1 MMTFGHIFCFVG
13 SGSWF
18 RECSGFSLDG
28 TMTQVVVS
36 AWAISML
43 LVFAARAKKED
54 DMLRKEFSDWN
65 EWAKKVPYKL
75 IPFVY

>member
-1 MMTFGHIFCFVG
+1 
-13 SGSWF
+13 
-18 RECSGFSLDG
+18 
-28 TMTQVVVS
+28 MTQVLVS

-43 LVFAARAKKED
+43 LVFVARAKKED
-54 DMLRKEFSDWN
+54 DMLRKEFSDWD